1 MNKFKNSTAI
11 RIAANGRE
19 RNTIPGLVVTTR
31 YCNRTTE
38 DITLINRSNME
49 VKLPCNKKLPHV
61 GELQAFVTYEGSVT
75 TLTGAI
81 DSIRQN
87 PSVESKRLVMA
98 LESQLTPDLHK
109 DDIIRVTIEYVITET
124 DIAAERGRVFW
135 LDVDMLVEIDSMVM
149 TRMNH
154 PHSAVERNHQVL
166 DAEFGGATE
175 ETMLIKFKLVD
186 NETPIK
192 TARRYVN
199 IAGVVYSIEPES
211 SMELESGFYVST
223 KSGGENKFTVKQLSL
238 KEADEK
244 YHLHLSYESAEVGGD
259 YSEYAKLKQQ
269 ELRHKA
275 TIEELERR
283 EALAKAEVE
292 NERAKVKLNAER
304 EEESAR
310 NKRRAQEF
318 EEELS
323 KLKQERIREEYEFK
337 RKTQKMEEEFI
348 ELKHKRN
355 TEDLKTR
362 ERGGWLRSLGEIV
375 KYGCTFLTAVV
386 SIWQLYRKVAG

>member
-19 RNTIPGLVVTTR
+19 RNTLPGLVVTTR

-49 VKLPCNKKLPHV
+49 VKLPCNKKLPPV
-61 GELQAFVTYEGSVT
+61 GELQAFVTYEGSVD
-75 TLTGAI
+75 TLKSAI
-81 DSIRQN
+81 DSIRHN
-87 PSVESKRLVMA
+87 PSVESKRLVKA

-109 DDIIRVTIEYVITET
+109 DDIIRVTIEYVITEV

-175 ETMLIKFKLVD
+175 ETMLVKFKIVD

-199 IAGVVYSIEPES
+199 LAGTVYTIEPES
-211 SMELESGFYVST
+211 SMELDSGFYVST
-223 KSGGENKFTVKQLSL
+223 KSGGENTFTIKHMPL
-238 KEADEK
+238 KEADAM
-244 YHLHLSYESAEVGGD
+244 YHLHLSYEAAEIGGD
-259 YSEYAKLKQQ
+259 YNEYAKLKQQ
-269 ELRHKA
+269 EQRHKA

-283 EALAKAEVE
+283 EALSKVELE
-292 NERAKVKLNAER
+292 NERAKAEINAKR
-304 EEESAR
+304 EEEMAGI
-310 NKRRAQEF
+310 KRRAQEF

-323 KLKQERIREEYEFK
+323 RVKQERIREEYEFK
-337 RKTQKMEEEFI
+337 RKTQRLEEEII

-355 TEDLKTR
+355 IEDLKTR

-375 KYGCTFLTAVV
+375 KYGCTFLTAAV

>member
-1 MNKFKNSTAI
+1 MNRFKNSTAI

-19 RNTIPGLVVTTR
+19 RNTLPGLVVTTR

-38 DITLINRSNME
+38 AITLINRSNME
-49 VKLPCNKKLPHV
+49 VKLPCNKKLPPV
-61 GELQAFVTYEGSVT
+61 GELQAFVTYEGSVDT
-75 TLTGAI
+75 IKSAI
-81 DSIRQN
+81 ESIRHN

-109 DDIIRVTIEYVITET
+109 DDIIRVTIEYIVTEA

-135 LDVDMLVEIDSMVM
+135 LDVDMLVEIDNMVM

-175 ETMLIKFKLVD
+175 ETMLVKFKIVD

-199 IAGVVYSIEPES
+199 LAGTVYTIEPES
-211 SMELESGFYVST
+211 SMELDSGFYVST
-223 KSGGENKFTVKQLSL
+223 KSGGENTFTIKHMTL
-238 KEADEK
+238 KEADAM
-244 YHLHLSYESAEVGGD
+244 YHLHLSYEAAEIGGD
-259 YSEYAKLKQQ
+259 YNEYAKLKQQ
-269 ELRHKA
+269 EQRHKA

-283 EALAKAEVE
+283 EALSKVELE
-292 NERAKVKLNAER
+292 NERAKAEINAKR
-304 EEESAR
+304 EEEMAGI
-310 NKRRAQEF
+310 KRRAQEF
-318 EEELS
+318 EDELS
-323 KLKQERIREEYEFK
+323 RIKQERIREEYEFK
-337 RKTQKMEEEFI
+337 RKTQKMEEEI
-348 ELKHKRN
+348 IDLKHKRN